1 MPVDLI
7 RDSTFGLIAN
17 YLSSGRLFPYADQR
31 PDYVVPERYLASS
44 SGTSIDSRFPR
55 TFSQAPTVVSTT
67 SPTSPKDTSTLV
79 NEPGVCPELKG
90 DDLEKQA
97 NKDASPTPSPPL
109 SEKYRWLVEFDEN
122 DPDRPQN
129 WTMRK
134 KVFVGSLISL
144 LTFAVYVGSAVYT
157 SSVPGL
163 MAEFGVGQVT
173 AISGLTLFVAAYGIG
188 PMILAPMQELPSLG
202 RNPVY
207 LVGLALFVIFQI
219 PEILAKNMGTV
230 LVFRFL
236 SGFVGSPA
244 LATGGASMA
253 DIFPPQHLAVA
264 IGAWAIGAVCGPI
277 AGPVIGGFAAQ
288 EMNWRWPFLEL
299 LWISGFAFVVLFFL
313 FPETYED
320 TILLRRAQRLRKL
333 TGNPLLKAPCE
344 VASENKTLG
353 GLLKENV
360 FRAVRISIE
369 PAILV
374 ANSYIGIVYAVFYL
388 WFEAFPI
395 VFTEIHHFNLGLSG
409 LPYLGFVVS
418 AAITFTFYVLYQRY
432 HMTAR
437 MEKGDTAPEVRL
449 ELGLM
454 AAPFIP
460 VALFIFGWTS
470 REDVHWFWPI
480 FGASLYLPGIFLA
493 FQSILMYISLSYPR
507 YAASLLAGN
516 DFFRSTFASVFP
528 LFGTKMYRAMG
539 VGGGSSMLA
548 GVSILMIPLLWAIM
562 HYGPRLR
569 ARSNF
574 ADV

>member
-1 MPVDLI
+1 MPADIL

-44 SGTSIDSRFPR
+44 SSSGTSFPR
-55 TFSQAPTVVSTT
+55 TPSQAPTVASTASTT
-67 SPTSPKDTSTLV
+67 PRDAPTLV
-79 NEPGVCPELKG
+79 NEPGTCTDVTKG
-90 DDLEKQA
+90 EDLEKQA
-97 NKDASPTPSPPL
+97 NNPDAPPTPPAA
-109 SEKYRWLVEFDEN
+109 EKYRWLVEFDEN

-144 LTFAVYVGSAVYT
+144 LTFAVYIGSAVYT

-163 MAEFGVGQVT
+163 MAEFNVGEVT

-188 PMILAPMQELPSLG
+188 PMILAPMQELPSMG

-207 LVGLALFVIFQI
+207 LTGLALFVIFQI
-219 PEILAKNMGTV
+219 PEILAKNMATV

-253 DIFPPQHLAVA
+253 DIFPLQHLAVA

-299 LWISGFAFVVLFFL
+299 LWISGVAFVVLFFL
-313 FPETYED
+313 LPETYED

-344 VASENKTLG
+344 IGSENKTLL

-360 FRAVRISIE
+360 VRAVRISIE

-374 ANSYIGIVYAVFYL
+374 ANTYIGIVYAVFYL

-395 VFTEIHHFNLGLSG
+395 VFVEMHHLNLGLSG

-418 AAITFTFYVLYQRY
+418 AAITFTFYVLYQRH

-437 MEKGDTAPEVRL
+437 LMKGDTHPEVRL
-449 ELGLM
+449 ELGIM

-460 VALFIFGWTS
+460 IALFIFGWTA

-480 FGASLYLPGIFLA
+480 FGAALYLPGIFLA

-516 DFFRSTFASVFP
+516 DFFRSVFASVFP
-528 LFGTKMYRAMG
+528 LFGTKMYHAMG
-539 VGGGSSMLA
+539 VGPGSSMLA
-548 GVSILMIPLLWAIM
+548 GVSILMIPFLWAIM

-574 ADV
+574 ADF